1 MMTGGPSAQ
10 VPGVANLRDLG
21 GLRGAGGRAVMPRRL
36 YRSSHLAA
44 LGADDARALALRTVI
59 DLRGSEERAA
69 APAGGLEAG
78 VRQLHL
84 PIEPRALAAMRD
96 LRVDGAG
103 FDEQAAEQLMHGVY
117 RRFVRDRSAVFGRL
131 LQELLAAEAYPLL
144 FHCTAGKD
152 RTGFAAAVVLLAL
165 EVPRPVIEAD
175 FLRSNDHWRPSR
187 SDAGWV
193 TLSRVR
199 ADYLHTAWQTMHEDW
214 GSPDAYLERA
224 LGLDDAARA
233 TLQARLLT

>member
-1 MMTGGPSAQ
+1 MRADATATL
-10 VPGVANLRDLG
+10 PGAANLRDLG
-21 GLRGAGGRAVMPRRL
+21 GLRGAGGRAIVPCRL

-44 LGADDARALALRTVI
+44 LGEGEARALALRTVV

-69 APAGGLEAG
+69 APARGLHAG

-84 PIEPRALAAMRD
+84 PIEPRALAD
-96 LRVDGAG
+96 LQTLRAGGAEVE
-103 FDEQAAEQLMHGVY
+103 EQAIVQLMHGVY
-117 RRFVRDRSAVFGRL
+117 RRFVRERTAVFGAL
-131 LQELLAAEAYPLL
+131 LRELLAADAYPLL

-165 EVPRPVIEAD
+165 EVPYEAIEAD
-175 FLRSNDHWRPSR
+175 FLRSNDHWRPTR

-199 ADYLHTAWQTMHEDW
+199 ADYLHTAWQTMQEDW
-214 GSPDAYLERA
+214 GSVDAYLERA
-224 LGLDDAARA
+224 LGIDDTARA
-233 TLQARLLT
+233 ALQARLLA